1 MTSLGGAALG
11 HELGPNGAATLQI
24 RVIRGIQSKS
34 FIGDIYKLGIVEAA
48 RLCDVR
54 AGRLDDQLFGEG
66 MMERTYRRIDIA
78 DINIADL
85 STRNANVFNERCD
98 LFGKYWNILH
108 QIGQMRSMRMLVS
121 TCG

>member
-54 AGRLDDQLFGEG
+54 AGRLDD
-66 MMERTYRRIDIA
+66 
-78 DINIADL
+78 
-85 STRNANVFNERCD
+85 
-98 LFGKYWNILH
+98 
-108 QIGQMRSMRMLVS
+108 
-121 TCG
+121 